1 MMNRMV
7 AEHMTFVY
15 NALHDI
21 GACLAVFHG
30 DEEQSLYA
38 FFIQRIDDPCRIS
51 VFVSEVEGKIY
62 LVRIRCYKC
71 RAVLTVSVLK
81 HGCAGRAVIRIDI
94 DAGTEAVLGVIEA
107 SSSALV
113 YFVPINSTPPEI
125 TPAPEWSVV
134 VSSGAVVCV
143 SPDVSVVSVAAGD
156 DVESA
161 VGSLTVCAG
170 VDSVVASFPESILDT
185 LHDERMSAE
194 STSAESLSL
203 IFI

>member
-94 DAGTEAVLGVIEA
+94 DAGTEAVLGVIEGFKLR
-107 SSSALV
+107 SRV
-113 YFVPINSTPPEI
+113 FRTDKFNS
-125 TPAPEWSVV
+125 
-134 VSSGAVVCV
+134 
-143 SPDVSVVSVAAGD
+143 AGD
-156 DVESA
+156 YA
-161 VGSLTVCAG
+161 RAR
-170 VDSVVASFPESILDT
+170 
-185 LHDERMSAE
+185 RMSAE

-203 IFI
+203 FFI